1 MTSSRATRKSLASVH
16 AIASGIGPLNAFK
29 MAVICL
35 IGSML
40 FDDGVTDD
48 QRFLLNAHG
57 ISLLTQVG
65 LADLGIS
72 EKLED
77 GPVMP
82 RDERIRAVQAPH

>member
-1 MTSSRATRKSLASVH
+1 
-16 AIASGIGPLNAFK
+16 

-40 FDDGVTDD
+40 FDSGDSDD

-57 ISLLTQVG
+57 ISPLTQMG
-65 LADLGIS
+65 LAELAID
-72 EKLED
+72 EKLAD

-82 RDERIRAVQAPH
+82 RNL